1 MVSVLS
7 FLSFVP
13 GNYFMYRF
21 SLFAAACLLFL
32 AGCGSKA
39 NSVSGKVSF
48 QGQPVTGGSI
58 TLAPEAGG
66 GKPAAANVQ
75 SDGTFAMEPGSDAGG
90 AIVGPH
96 RVTYSAP
103 VTELPPGV
111 ELQPGQSPP
120 ASPFDRLKPKTEVVE
135 IKAGKNELEIEL
147 VK

>member
-1 MVSVLS
+1 MLR
-7 FLSFVP
+7 
-13 GNYFMYRF
+13 YC
-21 SLFAAACLLFL
+21 LFAAACVFFL

-39 NSVSGKVSF
+39 NSVSGKVTF

-58 TLAPEAGG
+58 TLAPESGG

-90 AIVGPH
+90 AIVGRH
-96 RVTYSAP
+96 RVQYSAP
-103 VTELPPGV
+103 VTELPAGV

-120 ASPFDRLKPKTEVVE
+120 ASPFDRLKPKTDVVE
-135 IKAGKNELEIEL
+135 IKAGKNELDIEL